1 MTDMSWDVLPKMLLL
16 NYQNKPIDRF
26 KPENHDDI
34 LFEKDAEAFL
44 FNHTH
49 VEETRRKLQEVF
61 EGFRDDV
68 HATGSGNVING
79 PTYAMAM
86 YLDMFQTYSDRFITG
101 ESLEDSFLHVCIMLQ
116 SIELAFPMQLCRDI
130 HLDPTGTFLYCRKR
144 LRLIHGTTVSVWRL
158 EGLQEPSFWLHE
170 DGGQP
175 RETGH
180 GHWIH
185 QHLPRRR
192 LLQEDR
198 PRRELLQTHRLGL
211 YLCPASSLRNR
222 RKQNKN

>member
-16 NYQNKPIDRF
+16 NYQNKPIDRL

-34 LFEKDAEAFL
+34 MFEKDAEAFL

-79 PTYAMAM
+79 PTYAMAV

-101 ESLEDSFLHVCIMLQ
+101 KSMVHLFLHI
-116 SIELAFPMQLCRDI
+116 D
-130 HLDPTGTFLYCRKR
+130 Y
-144 LRLIHGTTVSVWRL
+144 
-158 EGLQEPSFWLHE
+158 
-170 DGGQP
+170 
-175 RETGH
+175 
-180 GHWIH
+180 
-185 QHLPRRR
+185 
-192 LLQEDR
+192 
-198 PRRELLQTHRLGL
+198 
-211 YLCPASSLRNR
+211 ASSDLDLHTIMHITPILRVYFFFFQEAISSHQWVNR
-222 RKQNKN
+222 NCTAA

>member
-16 NYQNKPIDRF
+16 KHANKPIDRF

-34 LFEKDAEAFL
+34 AHRIVFEKDAEAFL

-86 YLDMFQTYSDRFITG
+86 YLDMFKKYSDRFITG
-101 ESLEDSFLHVCIMLQ
+101 ESRM
-116 SIELAFPMQLCRDI
+116 
-130 HLDPTGTFLYCRKR
+130 T
-144 LRLIHGTTVSVWRL
+144 
-158 EGLQEPSFWLHE
+158 
-170 DGGQP
+170 
-175 RETGH
+175 
-180 GHWIH
+180 
-185 QHLPRRR
+185 
-192 LLQEDR
+192 
-198 PRRELLQTHRLGL
+198 
-211 YLCPASSLRNR
+211 
-222 RKQNKN
+222 